1 MFAHAYGYA
10 SCLWESFYSREW
22 ESIPWSTSR
31 QPSLWPTGTAC
42 PLHMVFPSPG
52 RATAGTEQQGTRSCP
67 GSGSQRIHSKTLLQ
81 ETKSESIAS
90 INHICVLLIPWM
102 PNPDMFFTDLLK
114 MHTNWTQLIP
124 HCVVTA
130 RVKHHK
136 GDHLSLWVTTGSLV
150 ESIWFT

>member
-67 GSGSQRIHSKTLLQ
+67 GSGSQRIRSKTLLQ

-90 INHICVLLIPWM
+90 INHICVLLKTLNAQPWYI
-102 PNPDMFFTDLLK
+102 FYRFTQNAHKLNSSYSTLCCYSECD
-114 MHTNWTQLIP
+114 TSQGWSPQSINCPSTAQL
-124 HCVVTA
+124 
-130 RVKHHK
+130 
-136 GDHLSLWVTTGSLV
+136 HLW
-150 ESIWFT
+150 